1 MKTRRCTSNGQLDSI
16 PNTSDS
22 SVCSRSYFNR
32 LQMNNIRSGLT
43 KTSKTLCGMLFYP
56 SCHCYKAC
64 YCYEE
69 LLPTSTVQQAPQKA
83 DASSTAKE
91 ASSPSH
97 KRTISGVLDGHV
109 HPSPETKR
117 DFVSN
122 DPVSIQCLRPYCAL
136 TTPSSLTSDI
146 HRWCDSNS

>member
-1 MKTRRCTSNGQLDSI
+1 MKNSFRRLLAG
-16 PNTSDS
+16 P
-22 SVCSRSYFNR
+22 
-32 LQMNNIRSGLT
+32 
-43 KTSKTLCGMLFYP
+43 SKG
-56 SCHCYKAC
+56 
-64 YCYEE
+64 
-69 LLPTSTVQQAPQKA
+69 
-83 DASSTAKE
+83 
-91 ASSPSH
+91 
-97 KRTISGVLDGHV
+97 ISGVLDGHV